1 MDLLNKAIHIVNLKL
16 NFAKL
21 AEICQSQL
29 QRSNYPG
36 IRDFA
41 LPIEALIVFVGKL
54 YGRKCYPPQ
63 CVLCEENLFMVTS
76 PARIQGINR
85 LERSSRLQQQSS
97 LREASVTTGD
107 LSQTRLPL
115 ALPTTTLFGTDG
127 IRGRVGDLLTA
138 ELALQ
143 VGFFSGQVLQASAAT
158 AGPVIVGQDSRNSSD
173 MLAMA
178 LTAGL
183 TAAGLEVWNVGLC
196 PTPVVAYLS
205 RFSHAVGG
213 VMISASHNPPEDNG
227 IKFFGSEGTKLS
239 TGLQKQIEAG
249 LRGAG
254 NAIPGSEKG
263 KDYHRPELI
272 ADYVESLQRPFNA
285 TNLQGMRIVLDMA
298 WGASVGLA
306 GKVFTDLGAE
316 VVCLHD
322 QADGDRI
329 NVNCGSTHLNAIKEA
344 VQQHSADM
352 GFAFDGDADRVMA
365 VDAQGRVVDGD
376 YILYLWGQLLRQ
388 QGQLPNDLIVATV
401 MANLG
406 FERAWERLGGKMVRT
421 GVGDQYVQ
429 AQMLSCGAMLGGEQ
443 SGHILCHHYSLT
455 GDGLQTALHLASLVR
470 QSGVSLAELVD
481 QSFQTYPQ
489 LLRNVRVEDRDTR
502 VNWQECE
509 AVRNAIADAETAMG
523 NQGRI
528 LVRASGTEPL
538 IRVMVEA
545 ESAQVADYWASKL
558 VSVVQQN
565 LG

>member
-1 MDLLNKAIHIVNLKL
+1 
-16 NFAKL
+16 
-21 AEICQSQL
+21 
-29 QRSNYPG
+29 
-36 IRDFA
+36 
-41 LPIEALIVFVGKL
+41 
-54 YGRKCYPPQ
+54 
-63 CVLCEENLFMVTS
+63 MVTS

-97 LREASVTTGD
+97 LREASVSTGD
-107 LSQTRLPL
+107 LMTHLPL
-115 ALPTTTLFGTDG
+115 TLPASPLFGTDG

-173 MLAMA
+173 MLSMA
-178 LTAGL
+178 LATGL

-227 IKFFGSEGTKLS
+227 IKFFGAEGTKLS

-249 LRGAG
+249 LRGTVSA
-254 NAIPGSEKG
+254 APSQLKG
-263 KDYHRPELI
+263 KSYYRPELI
-272 ADYVESLQRPFNA
+272 ADYVESLKRPLNA

-298 WGASVGLA
+298 WGAAAGLA
-306 GKVFTDLGAE
+306 GQVFADLGAQ
-316 VVCLHD
+316 VFCLHD

-329 NVNCGSTHLNAIKEA
+329 NVNCGSTHLHALQEA
-344 VQQHSADM
+344 VWQHSADM

-376 YILYLWGQLLRQ
+376 YILYFWGQLLRQ
-388 QGQLPNDLIVATV
+388 QGQLPDDLIVATV

-406 FERAWERLGGKMVRT
+406 FERAWERLDGKMVRT

-429 AQMLSCGAMLGGEQ
+429 AEMLSRRAMLGGEQ

-455 GDGLQTALHLASLVR
+455 GDGLQTALHLAFLVR
-470 QSGVSLAELVD
+470 QSGVSLSELVD

-489 LLRNVRVEDRDTR
+489 LLRNVRVEDRETR
-502 VNWQECE
+502 VNWQQCD
-509 AVRNAIADAETAMG
+509 AVTNAIADAEAAMG

-545 ESAQVADYWASKL
+545 ESAQVANHWASEL
-558 VSVVQQN
+558 ILVVQQY